1 MFLGAYVPLFEK
13 VRPQSSKVELSGKP
27 HNQKLHNSAIYSE
40 CRCELVADMAQCIG
54 LAIPF
59 CIFSGWI
66 RGIRI
71 FKQKNMLVVTGVTWA
86 QEKDKD

>member
-1 MFLGAYVPLFEK
+1 
-13 VRPQSSKVELSGKP
+13 
-27 HNQKLHNSAIYSE
+27 
-40 CRCELVADMAQCIG
+40 MAQCIG